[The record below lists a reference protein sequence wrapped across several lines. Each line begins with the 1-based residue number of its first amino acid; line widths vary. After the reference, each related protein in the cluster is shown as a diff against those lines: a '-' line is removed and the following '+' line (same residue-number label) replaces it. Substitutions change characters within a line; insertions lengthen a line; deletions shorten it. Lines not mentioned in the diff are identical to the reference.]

1 MLRATSTNEQPK
13 KSSLPGR
20 VGHVRFPG
28 ICRHAEL
35 LGVHRTHLYQV
46 LSGGRRSVSLLR
58 RYNAIIARER
68 GKR

>member
-1 MLRATSTNEQPK
+1 M
-13 KSSLPGR
+13 
-20 VGHVRFPG
+20 RFPG